1 MAEDGPSSPGTAVA
15 PPVLGEGCARRFD
28 PQALGEEAG
37 SEFAEAEAL
46 WRRLQQAGGEQ
57 SEG

>member
-1 MAEDGPSSPGTAVA
+1 MADDVPSPPGTAVA

-28 PQALGEEAG
+28 PQALDEEDG

-46 WRRLQQAGGEQ
+46 WQRLRQADTEPNKD
-57 SEG
+57 